1 MTIIKDSGYFHTTD
15 VDVPGRIR
23 TFNSSIKLT
32 LILREP
38 IARSYSAYTFSKT
51 QGRGYAQR
59 FDELVINAIRNEKQ
73 KRPTLLNMS
82 IYDESMERWL
92 KVFNLSHFL
101 ILEQNEFK
109 QDPLSILVKVEG
121 FLGLGHYIKPDM
133 FVYNAETGF
142 HCIRSRLT
150 TTGMACYASD
160 RGRHQEPI
168 SMEVRSKLTK
178 FFKPKNE
185 RFFRMIGKSF
195 DW

>member
-1 MTIIKDSGYFHTTD
+1 
-15 VDVPGRIR
+15 
-23 TFNSSIKLT
+23 
-32 LILREP
+32 
-38 IARSYSAYTFSKT
+38 
-51 QGRGYAQR
+51 
-59 FDELVINAIRNEKQ
+59 
-73 KRPTLLNMS
+73 MS
-82 IYDESMERWL
+82 IYDESMDIRWL

-109 QDPLSILVKVEG
+109 QDPVSVLVKIEG

-142 HCIRSRLT
+142 QCIRSRLT

-160 RGRHQEPI
+160 RERHQEPI